1 MNPLLLL
8 PEMLLFGG
16 GLGVLIGGSFLPR
29 RRLWITR
36 AAAATALVAAI
47 AVAAV
52 ALAGPGGE
60 AFEGTFRVDTTTGV
74 ARIVAAFA
82 MLLVLALAS
91 DEIAGSPRESETY
104 ALALFATTGTRSAG
118 RRQRSAGLGPGVPAG
133 QHSDLR
139 ADRSGAHLDGR
150 GGDHEGLPVGRAVRN
165 RSATGHHAGLWR
177 GGQHPVRR
185 SRHPIGRGGA
195 GRGRRGRVRDPVRP
209 DVRGRRHPRALLG
222 ARRRPGCERDRR
234 GFPDDRSQDRRPA
247 GGLPVG
253 ARPPGDAE
261 LAAADRRPGGGQHDV
276 GQPRRLLAEGPAP
289 AAGLVD
295 GGAGRVSCWYPSSRR
310 AAPSWRSRPC

>member
-60 AFEGTFRVDTTTGV
+60 AFEGTFRVDTSTGV

-82 MLLVLALAS
+82 VLLVLALAS

-104 ALALFATTGTRSAG
+104 ASPC
-118 RRQRSAGLGPGVPAG
+118 S
-133 QHSDLR
+133 
-139 ADRSGAHLDGR
+139 
-150 GGDHEGLPVGRAVRN
+150 
-165 RSATGHHAGLWR
+165 
-177 GGQHPVRR
+177 
-185 SRHPIGRGGA
+185 
-195 GRGRRGRVRDPVRP
+195 
-209 DVRGRRHPRALLG
+209 
-222 ARRRPGCERDRR
+222 
-234 GFPDDRSQDRRPA
+234 
-247 GGLPVG
+247 
-253 ARPPGDAE
+253 
-261 LAAADRRPGGGQHDV
+261 
-276 GQPRRLLAEGPAP
+276 PRRARFCWPAP
-289 AAGLVD
+289 TICWSWL
-295 GGAGRVSCWYPSSRR
+295 RHSCWP
-310 AAPSWRSRPC
+310 AFRSTG